1 MKNTEIKIEVF
12 SLRDS
17 FLELAKYSLD
27 KYGRTTNTFYLEK
40 AKWFSNEAKV
50 LKDLLAGYK

>member
-1 MKNTEIKIEVF
+1 MKNSEIKIEVC

-17 FLELAKYSLD
+17 FLELSIYSLY
-27 KYGRTTNTFYLEK
+27 KYRKTANAFYLEK